1 MSRNDYRKPVP
12 TPSPDTQ
19 RYWEG
24 CKSHELWLPFCRAC
38 QSFFF
43 YPRQFCPECFGWD
56 IEWRRASGRGK
67 VYSYAIQY
75 RAFHPG
81 WSDET
86 PYVTALVELDEGPRL
101 YTNLID
107 VEPDPKNIQCDMAV
121 EVVFEDISEEIA
133 LPKFRPVLPA
143 RPGSSAEGPVTPP

>member
-1 MSRNDYRKPVP
+1 MTNDEYRKPVP

-24 CKSHELWLPFCRAC
+24 CKSHELWLPFC
-38 QSFFF
+38 
-43 YPRQFCPECFGWD
+43 PRRFCPECFGWD

-81 WSDET
+81 WSDKT

-121 EVVFEDISEEIA
+121 EVVFEEISEEIA
-133 LPKFRPVLPA
+133 LPKFRPVLSPAEGLVLSPAEGPA
-143 RPGSSAEGPVTPP
+143 RPP